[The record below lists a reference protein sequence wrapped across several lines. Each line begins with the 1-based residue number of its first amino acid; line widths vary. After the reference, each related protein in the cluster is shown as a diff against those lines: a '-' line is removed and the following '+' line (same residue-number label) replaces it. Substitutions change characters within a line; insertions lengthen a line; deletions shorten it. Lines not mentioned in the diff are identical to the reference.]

1 MYSIYLTIG
10 IICKVNG
17 VQVMSTVNFNMRV
30 EKELKDETSQ
40 IFENYGMTTAQAVR
54 MFLVNVAKTKKVPL
68 SFDYQADDLVLGADT
83 LQAIE
88 QGRLDYQAGKL
99 DRLAPDDAI
108 QALQELTRG

>member
-1 MYSIYLTIG
+1 MYG
-10 IICKVNG
+10 NCPIIRVIRKTKE
-17 VQVMSTVNFNMRV
+17 VQIMATVNFNMRI

-68 SFDYQADDLVLGADT
+68 SFDYQADDLVIGAET

-99 DRLAPDDAI
+99 DIFD
-108 QALQELTRG
+108 

>member
-1 MYSIYLTIG
+1 
-10 IICKVNG
+10 
-17 VQVMSTVNFNMRV
+17 MSTVNFNMRV

-54 MFLVNVAKTKKVPL
+54 MFLVNVAKTKKIPL
-68 SFDYQADDLVLGADT
+68 AFDYQADDLVLGTET

-99 DRLAPDDAI
+99 DRLTPDEAI
-108 QALQELTRG
+108 QALQGIARG

>member
-1 MYSIYLTIG
+1 
-10 IICKVNG
+10 
-17 VQVMSTVNFNMRV
+17 MSTVNFNMRV

-40 IFENYGMTTAQAVR
+40 IFENYGMTTAQAVK

-68 SFDYQADDLVLGADT
+68 SFDYQADDLVLGAET

-99 DRLAPDDAI
+99 DRLAPDEAI

>member
-1 MYSIYLTIG
+1 MT
-10 IICKVNG
+10 
-17 VQVMSTVNFNMRV
+17 TVNFNMRL

-54 MFLVNVAKTKKVPL
+54 MFLVNVAKTKKIPL
-68 SFDYQADDLVLGADT
+68 AFDYQADDLVLGTET

-99 DRLAPDDAI
+99 DRLTPDEAI
-108 QALQELTRG
+108 QTLQGIARG

>member
-1 MYSIYLTIG
+1 MT
-10 IICKVNG
+10 
-17 VQVMSTVNFNMRV
+17 TVNFNMRV

-54 MFLVNVAKTKKVPL
+54 MFLVNVAKTKKIPL
-68 SFDYQADDLVLGADT
+68 AFDYQADDLVLGTET

-99 DRLAPDDAI
+99 DRLTPDEAI
-108 QALQELTRG
+108 QALQGIARG